1 MKPQRDFL
9 YFLGIEIM
17 LQAFRTHKRWMMFIA
32 MIFIIPSFVVT
43 GIYSYNRMSDS
54 ENDLA
59 TVGDTSITMMDF
71 DNAKRQYLDNFRRQM
86 GQSFKPNMLDTAEA
100 RASIL
105 AALISDRAIS
115 LEIASEYMNVGE
127 ADAINLVKQ
136 APAFQRDGK
145 FSTEAYQQFLN
156 SMGKSDEQ
164 FVLELRRDLTRQMLL
179 SAVSQTT
186 QASNTVAQRI
196 HDLLTEERTIRTF
209 EIKPTA
215 FLKSV
220 SVTDAEAQ
228 SYYDQNKSLFAVPE
242 SVDIEY
248 VVLSPESYK
257 NIKASEDDIKTF
269 YEQNLQRFSTP
280 EERRASHILI
290 AVNNEKTDADA
301 KKEADEIYKQLQADP
316 SKFAQLAKSKSADP
330 GSARQGGDLGFF
342 QKGMMV
348 PEFDNAVF
356 SGKKGDLVAPV
367 KTQFGYHIIKIVDV
381 KPAQAKPL
389 KEVRGEI
396 EALYQQQAAI
406 RAFAEDAENFSNMV
420 YEQSESLQPVA
431 ERFGLKIQTVKNVTR
446 DFEDQLINP
455 NVIEALYGYDVLEDK
470 RNSNAIEVASNTL
483 LSARVTAHHKQ
494 TVKTFDEVKG
504 DIVATLKN
512 QKATEAARAQGSAD
526 IAKLL
531 DKKSASA
538 KFGDKTVISRERPG
552 AYAYEVV
559 TAALRP
565 DANKLPTYT
574 GVQTQDG
581 SYFVI
586 EVQSSK
592 KIEASPEQLAM
603 RKAELAQLY
612 SNPEQA
618 AFISGLETKFGTQ
631 ILKDEYKPGYQ
642 PTEED
647 VAP

>member
-1 MKPQRDFL
+1 
-9 YFLGIEIM
+9 M

-381 KPAQAKPL
+381 KAAQAKPL

-455 NVIEALYGYDVLEDK
+455 NVIEALYGFDVLEDK

-565 DANKLPTYT
+565 EANKLPTYT

-642 PTEED
+642 STEED

>member
-1 MKPQRDFL
+1 
-9 YFLGIEIM
+9 M

-220 SVTDAEAQ
+220 SVTDAESQ

-381 KPAQAKPL
+381 KAAQAKPL

-455 NVIEALYGYDVLEDK
+455 NVIEALYGFDVLEDK

-565 DANKLPTYT
+565 EANKLPTYT

>member
-1 MKPQRDFL
+1 
-9 YFLGIEIM
+9 M

-290 AVNNEKTDADA
+290 AVNNAKTDADA

-381 KPAQAKPL
+381 KAAQAKPL

-420 YEQSESLQPVA
+420 YEQSESLRPVA

-455 NVIEALYGYDVLEDK
+455 NVIEALYGFDVLEDK

-565 DANKLPTYT
+565 EANKLPTYT

-642 PTEED
+642 STEED

>member
-1 MKPQRDFL
+1 
-9 YFLGIEIM
+9 M

-531 DKKSASA
+531 DKKSASG

>member
-1 MKPQRDFL
+1 
-9 YFLGIEIM
+9 M

-455 NVIEALYGYDVLEDK
+455 NVIEALYGFDVLEDK

-531 DKKSASA
+531 DKKSASG

-603 RKAELAQLY
+603 RKAELTQLY

-642 PTEED
+642 PTDED

>member
-1 MKPQRDFL
+1 
-9 YFLGIEIM
+9 M

-301 KKEADEIYKQLQADP
+301 KKEADEIFKQLQADP

-381 KPAQAKPL
+381 KAAQAKPL

-455 NVIEALYGYDVLEDK
+455 NVIEALYGFDVLEDK

-565 DANKLPTYT
+565 EANKLPTYT

>member
-1 MKPQRDFL
+1 
-9 YFLGIEIM
+9 M

-59 TVGDTSITMMDF
+59 TVGETSITLQDF
-71 DNAKRQYLDNFRRQM
+71 DTAKRQYLENFRRQM
-86 GQSFKPNMLDTAEA
+86 GQNFKANMLDTAEA

-105 AALISDRAIS
+105 ASLISDRAVA
-115 LEIASEYMNVGE
+115 LEIATEYMNVGE

-164 FVLELRRDLTRQMLL
+164 FVLELRRDLTRQMLMA
-179 SAVSQTT
+179 AVSQSTI
-186 QASNTVAQRI
+186 ASNTVAQRI

-209 EIKPTA
+209 EIKPDA
-215 FLKSV
+215 FLKNV
-220 SVTDAEAQ
+220 KVTDADAQ
-228 SYYDQNKSLFAVPE
+228 GFYDTNKSQFAVPE

-248 VVLSPESYK
+248 VVLSPENYK
-257 NIKASEDDIKTF
+257 NIQPSEEDIKTF
-269 YEQNLQRFSTP
+269 YEQNLQRFSVP

-290 AVNNEKTDADA
+290 AVNAEKSDADA
-301 KKEADEIYKQLQADP
+301 KKEADELYKQLQADP
-316 SKFAQLAKSKSADP
+316 SKFAQLAKAHSADP

-356 SGKKGDLVAPV
+356 SGKKGDLIAPV
-367 KTQFGYHIIKIVDV
+367 KTQFGYHIIQIKDV
-381 KPAQAKPL
+381 KPAQAKAL
-389 KEVRGEI
+389 ADVRSEI
-396 EALYQQQAAI
+396 VSLYQQQAAI
-406 RAFAEDAENFSNMV
+406 RAFAEDAETFSNMV

-431 ERFGLKIQTVKNVTR
+431 ERFGLKIQTAKAITR
-446 DFEDQLINP
+446 EHQDAVINP
-455 NVIEALYGYDVLEDK
+455 NVVEALYSFDVLEDK

-483 LSARVTAHHKQ
+483 LAARVTEHHRQ
-494 TVKTFDEVKG
+494 SVKTFDEVKG
-504 DIVATLKN
+504 DIIDHLKN
-512 QKATEAARAQGSAD
+512 QKAIEAAKAQGVDA
-526 IAKLL
+526 IAKL
-531 DKKSASA
+531 SA
-538 KFGDKTVISRERPG
+538 KEKITQKFGAKAQVSRERPG
-552 AYAYEVV
+552 SYAYEVV

-565 DANKLPTYT
+565 DGAKLPVYT
-574 GVQTQDG
+574 GVQTPDG
-581 SYFVI
+581 SYVVI
-586 EVQSSK
+586 EVQAAK
-592 KIEASPEQLAM
+592 KVQATPEQLAM

-618 AFISGLETKFGTQ
+618 AFISGLEQKFGTQ

-642 PTEED
+642 PSED
-647 VAP
+647 DAQ

>member
-1 MKPQRDFL
+1 
-9 YFLGIEIM
+9 M

-381 KPAQAKPL
+381 KAAQAKPL

-455 NVIEALYGYDVLEDK
+455 NVIEALYGFDVLEDK

-531 DKKSASA
+531 DKKSEVV

-565 DANKLPTYT
+565 EANKLPTYT

>member
-1 MKPQRDFL
+1 
-9 YFLGIEIM
+9 M

-248 VVLSPESYK
+248 VVLSPENYK

-381 KPAQAKPL
+381 KAAQAKPL

-455 NVIEALYGYDVLEDK
+455 NVIEALYGFDVLEDK

-531 DKKSASA
+531 DKKSASG

-581 SYFVI
+581 SYYVI

-642 PTEED
+642 PTDED

>member
-1 MKPQRDFL
+1 
-9 YFLGIEIM
+9 M

-316 SKFAQLAKSKSADP
+316 SKFAQLAKSMSADP

-381 KPAQAKPL
+381 KAAQAKPL

-455 NVIEALYGYDVLEDK
+455 NVIEALYGFDVLEDK

-565 DANKLPTYT
+565 EANKLPTYT

>member
-1 MKPQRDFL
+1 
-9 YFLGIEIM
+9 M

-228 SYYDQNKSLFAVPE
+228 SYYDQNKSFFAVPE

-381 KPAQAKPL
+381 KAAQAKPL

-455 NVIEALYGYDVLEDK
+455 NVIEALYGFDVLEDK

-565 DANKLPTYT
+565 EANKLPTYT

-642 PTEED
+642 STEED

>member
-1 MKPQRDFL
+1 
-9 YFLGIEIM
+9 M

-381 KPAQAKPL
+381 KAAQAKPL

-531 DKKSASA
+531 DKKSAGT

-565 DANKLPTYT
+565 EANKLPTYT

-642 PTEED
+642 PTDED

>member
-1 MKPQRDFL
+1 
-9 YFLGIEIM
+9 M

-196 HDLLTEERTIRTF
+196 HNLLTEERTIRTF

-381 KPAQAKPL
+381 KAAQAKPL

-431 ERFGLKIQTVKNVTR
+431 ERFGLKIQTLKNVTR

-455 NVIEALYGYDVLEDK
+455 NVIEALYGFDVLEDK

-531 DKKSASA
+531 DKKSASG

-642 PTEED
+642 PTDED

>member
-1 MKPQRDFL
+1 
-9 YFLGIEIM
+9 M

-164 FVLELRRDLTRQMLL
+164 FVFELRRDLTRQMLL

-381 KPAQAKPL
+381 KAAQAKPL

-455 NVIEALYGYDVLEDK
+455 NVIEALYGFDVLEDK

-538 KFGDKTVISRERPG
+538 KFGDKAVISRERPG

-565 DANKLPTYT
+565 EANKLPTYT

>member
-1 MKPQRDFL
+1 
-9 YFLGIEIM
+9 M

-381 KPAQAKPL
+381 KAAQAKPL

-455 NVIEALYGYDVLEDK
+455 NVIEALYGFDVLEDK

-565 DANKLPTYT
+565 EANKLPTYT

-642 PTEED
+642 SSEED

>member
-1 MKPQRDFL
+1 
-9 YFLGIEIM
+9 M

-209 EIKPTA
+209 EIKLTA

-381 KPAQAKPL
+381 KAAQAKPL

-455 NVIEALYGYDVLEDK
+455 NVIEALYGFDVLEDK

-565 DANKLPTYT
+565 EANKLPTYT

>member
-1 MKPQRDFL
+1 
-9 YFLGIEIM
+9 M

-381 KPAQAKPL
+381 KAAQAKPL

-455 NVIEALYGYDVLEDK
+455 NVIEALYGFDVLEDK

-531 DKKSASA
+531 DKKSASV

-565 DANKLPTYT
+565 EANKLPTYT

-618 AFISGLETKFGTQ
+618 AFISSLETKFGTQ

>member
-1 MKPQRDFL
+1 
-9 YFLGIEIM
+9 M

-186 QASNTVAQRI
+186 QASNTVAQHI

-381 KPAQAKPL
+381 KAAQAKPL

-455 NVIEALYGYDVLEDK
+455 NVIEALYGFDVLEDK

-565 DANKLPTYT
+565 EANKLPTYT

-647 VAP
+647 VAL

>member
-1 MKPQRDFL
+1 
-9 YFLGIEIM
+9 M

-381 KPAQAKPL
+381 KAAQAKPL

-455 NVIEALYGYDVLEDK
+455 NVIEALYGFDVLEDK

-565 DANKLPTYT
+565 QANKLPTYT

>member
-1 MKPQRDFL
+1 
-9 YFLGIEIM
+9 M

-136 APAFQRDGK
+136 APAFQRDGN

-455 NVIEALYGYDVLEDK
+455 NVIEALYGFDVLEDK

-531 DKKSASA
+531 DKKSASG

>member
-1 MKPQRDFL
+1 
-9 YFLGIEIM
+9 M

-145 FSTEAYQQFLN
+145 FSTEAYQHFLN

-316 SKFAQLAKSKSADP
+316 SKFAQLAKSKSADS

-381 KPAQAKPL
+381 KAAQAKPL

-455 NVIEALYGYDVLEDK
+455 NVIEALYGFDVLEDK

-565 DANKLPTYT
+565 EANKLPTYT

-642 PTEED
+642 STEED

>member
-1 MKPQRDFL
+1 
-9 YFLGIEIM
+9 M

-642 PTEED
+642 PTDED

>member
-1 MKPQRDFL
+1 
-9 YFLGIEIM
+9 M

-381 KPAQAKPL
+381 KAAQAKPL

-455 NVIEALYGYDVLEDK
+455 NVIEALYGFDVLEDK

-642 PTEED
+642 PTDED

>member
-1 MKPQRDFL
+1 
-9 YFLGIEIM
+9 M

-455 NVIEALYGYDVLEDK
+455 NVIEALYGFDVLEDK

-631 ILKDEYKPGYQ
+631 ILKDEYKPSYQ
-642 PTEED
+642 PTDED

>member
-1 MKPQRDFL
+1 
-9 YFLGIEIM
+9 M

-367 KTQFGYHIIKIVDV
+367 KTQFGYHIIKIVDL

-455 NVIEALYGYDVLEDK
+455 NVIEALYGFDVLEDK

-531 DKKSASA
+531 DKKSASG

>member
-1 MKPQRDFL
+1 
-9 YFLGIEIM
+9 M

-228 SYYDQNKSLFAVPE
+228 SYYDQNKSLFAVHE

-381 KPAQAKPL
+381 KAAQAKPL

-455 NVIEALYGYDVLEDK
+455 NVIEALYGFDVLEDK

-512 QKATEAARAQGSAD
+512 QKATEAAHAQGSAD

-565 DANKLPTYT
+565 EANKLPTYT

>member
-1 MKPQRDFL
+1 
-9 YFLGIEIM
+9 M

-348 PEFDNAVF
+348 PGFDNAVF
-356 SGKKGDLVAPV
+356 SGKKGDLIAPV

-389 KEVRGEI
+389 KEVRAEI

-455 NVIEALYGYDVLEDK
+455 NVIEALYGFDVLEDK

-531 DKKSASA
+531 DKKSASG

-642 PTEED
+642 PTDED

>member
-1 MKPQRDFL
+1 
-9 YFLGIEIM
+9 M

-280 EERRASHILI
+280 EERRVSHILI
-290 AVNNEKTDADA
+290 AVNNEKKDADA

-381 KPAQAKPL
+381 KAAQAKPL

-455 NVIEALYGYDVLEDK
+455 NVIEALYGFDVLEDK

-565 DANKLPTYT
+565 EANKLPTYT

>member
-1 MKPQRDFL
+1 
-9 YFLGIEIM
+9 M

-455 NVIEALYGYDVLEDK
+455 NVIEALYGFDVLEDK

-565 DANKLPTYT
+565 EANKLPTYT

-642 PTEED
+642 STEED

>member
-1 MKPQRDFL
+1 
-9 YFLGIEIM
+9 M

-248 VVLSPESYK
+248 VVLSPENYK

-381 KPAQAKPL
+381 KAAQAKPL

-396 EALYQQQAAI
+396 EALYEQQAAI

-455 NVIEALYGYDVLEDK
+455 NVIEALYGFDVLEDK

-565 DANKLPTYT
+565 EANKLPTYT

>member
-1 MKPQRDFL
+1 
-9 YFLGIEIM
+9 M

-316 SKFAQLAKSKSADP
+316 SKFSQLAKSKSADP

-455 NVIEALYGYDVLEDK
+455 NVIEALYGFDVLEDK

-565 DANKLPTYT
+565 EANKLPTYT

>member
-1 MKPQRDFL
+1 
-9 YFLGIEIM
+9 M

-115 LEIASEYMNVGE
+115 LEITSEYMNVGE

-228 SYYDQNKSLFAVPE
+228 SYYDQNKTLFAVPE

-356 SGKKGDLVAPV
+356 SGKKGDLIAPV

-389 KEVRGEI
+389 KEVRAEI

-455 NVIEALYGYDVLEDK
+455 NVIEALYGFDVLEDK

-531 DKKSASA
+531 DKKSASG

-642 PTEED
+642 PTDED

>member
-1 MKPQRDFL
+1 
-9 YFLGIEIM
+9 M

-381 KPAQAKPL
+381 KAAQAKPL

-446 DFEDQLINP
+446 DFEDPLINP
-455 NVIEALYGYDVLEDK
+455 NVIEALYGFDVLEDK

-552 AYAYEVV
+552 AYVYEVV

-565 DANKLPTYT
+565 EANKLPTYT

>member
-1 MKPQRDFL
+1 
-9 YFLGIEIM
+9 M

-290 AVNNEKTDADA
+290 AVNGEKSDADA

-455 NVIEALYGYDVLEDK
+455 NVIEALYGFDVLEDK

-494 TVKTFDEVKG
+494 TVKTFDEVKS

-531 DKKSASA
+531 DKKSASG

-642 PTEED
+642 PTEDD
-647 VAP
+647 VTP

>member
-1 MKPQRDFL
+1 
-9 YFLGIEIM
+9 M

-356 SGKKGDLVAPV
+356 SAKKGDLIAPV

-389 KEVRGEI
+389 KEVRAEI

-455 NVIEALYGYDVLEDK
+455 NVIEALYGFDVLEDK

-531 DKKSASA
+531 DKKSASG

-642 PTEED
+642 PTDED

>member
-1 MKPQRDFL
+1 
-9 YFLGIEIM
+9 M

-381 KPAQAKPL
+381 KAAQAKPL

-455 NVIEALYGYDVLEDK
+455 NVIEALYGFDVLEDK

-504 DIVATLKN
+504 DIVTTLKN

-531 DKKSASA
+531 DKKSASG

-552 AYAYEVV
+552 AFAYEVV

-565 DANKLPTYT
+565 QADKLPTYT

-642 PTEED
+642 PTEDD
-647 VAP
+647 VTP

>member
-1 MKPQRDFL
+1 
-9 YFLGIEIM
+9 M

-290 AVNNEKTDADA
+290 AVNNEKSDADA

-367 KTQFGYHIIKIVDV
+367 KTQFGYHIIKIVDI

-455 NVIEALYGYDVLEDK
+455 NVIEALYGFDVLEDK

-512 QKATEAARAQGSAD
+512 QKATEAARSQGSAD

-531 DKKSASA
+531 DKKSASG

-642 PTEED
+642 PTDED